1 MKINIKKILIILLL
15 LPFFMPAFFNY
26 TGFQY
31 LSRIYKILALSSFII
46 SSCLYIKN
54 NKIDKIIIFIFIF
67 EILTILF
74 TYINQNLI
82 TDVIYSSI
90 NIITPCMIADLYIKK
105 DKNNFFSAISIIFKV
120 LIYINFITILLFKDG
135 MYTKTTLFET
145 TNYNWFLGVENLHIL
160 YVLPGILFSYINSH
174 INNEGK
180 IKLETKI
187 FIIISILSI
196 LLRKSATGI
205 LGISI
210 LIIYFIF
217 QKFIDRIKIFN
228 ILTYFNLS
236 ITLHFSIVIFRI
248 QEIFN
253 YLIVNILGKNLTF
266 TNRTYIWDDTI
277 YYIKNKLLIGYGV
290 ESTSTR
296 YYKGIHFR
304 AFHAHNQFLEILY
317 TGGICLFAVFMYI
330 MYISFKE
337 LIKFKEE
344 KLVKLISIIIFA
356 FLIMMISESYDLK
369 MIFLILVCSYNI
381 KYLLNNKMEVNKK

>member
-1 MKINIKKILIILLL
+1 MKINIKKILLILLL

-26 TGFQY
+26 TDFQY
-31 LSRIYKILALSSFII
+31 LSKIYKILSIGSFII
-46 SSCLYIKN
+46 SSVLYIKN
-54 NKIDKIIIFIFIF
+54 NKMDKIILFILIF

-74 TYINQNLI
+74 TYINQNPI
-82 TDVIYSSI
+82 KDVIYSSI
-90 NIITPCMIADLYIKK
+90 NIIAPCMIADLYIKK
-105 DKNNFFSAISIIFKV
+105 DRENFFSAISFIFEV
-120 LIYINFITILLFKDG
+120 LVCINFITILIFKDG

-160 YVLPGILFSYINSH
+160 YVLPGMLFSYINSY
-174 INNEGK
+174 INNDGK
-180 IKLETKI
+180 IKMGTKM
-187 FIIISILSI
+187 FIVTGILSI

-217 QKFIDRIKIFN
+217 QKFIDRVKVFN
-228 ILTYFNLS
+228 ILTYFYS
-236 ITLHFSIVIFRI
+236 AVALHLSIVIFRI

-253 YLIVNILGKNLTF
+253 YLIVNILGKNLTL

-317 TGGICLFAVFMYI
+317 TGGICLFMIFIYI
-330 MYISFKE
+330 LHISFKE
-337 LIKFKEE
+337 LIKFKDE
-344 KLVKLISIIIFA
+344 KLVKIISITIFS

-369 MIFLILVCSYNI
+369 MIFLILVCSYNV
-381 KYLLNNKMEVNKK
+381 KYLLNSKTEVSRK

>member
-1 MKINIKKILIILLL
+1 MKINIKKILLILLL

-31 LSRIYKILALSSFII
+31 LSKIYKILALSSFII

-74 TYINQNLI
+74 TYINQNSI

-105 DKNNFFSAISIIFKV
+105 DKNNFFSAISFIFKV

-160 YVLPGILFSYINSH
+160 YVLPGILFSYINSY
-174 INNEGK
+174 INNNGK

-210 LIIYFIF
+210 LIMYFIF
-217 QKFIDRIKIFN
+217 QKFIDKIKIFN
-228 ILTYFNLS
+228 ILTYFYS
-236 ITLHFSIVIFRI
+236 AIILHISIVIFRI

-253 YLIVNILGKNLTF
+253 YLIVNILGKNLTL

-290 ESTSTR
+290 ESNAIR

-317 TGGICLFAVFMYI
+317 TGGISLFMIFIYI
-330 MYISFKE
+330 MHISFKE
-337 LIKFKEE
+337 LIKFKDE
-344 KLVKLISIIIFA
+344 KLVKIISIVIFS

-369 MIFLILVCSYNI
+369 MIFLILVCSYNV
-381 KYLLNNKMEVNKK
+381 KYLFNNRVEVNIK